1 MTTLEIILSTILYI
15 SLGLWITYKR
25 NWYNGMTLDAGER
38 FFINVL
44 AIALMP
50 LNIIIVIFR
59 GLLLREWDN
68 D

>member
-25 NWYNGMTLDAGER
+25 NWYNGMRQDNAER
-38 FFINVL
+38 FNINLL
-44 AIALMP
+44 AVVLMP
-50 LNIIIVIFR
+50 LNLIIVIFR
-59 GLLLREWDN
+59 ELILREWDN